1 MDVVEP
7 ISLPEFP
14 PGNVWDLYILF
25 LFIPFILRFLLLTRP
40 FYRVTKQLVPHGKWF
55 FKQIRELPIKGLGII
70 AFNEVMA
77 FSMPIFLVIVLRIFS
92 GGLGW
97 ETWEDTPYIGLLFLV
112 FLSILWITFDLFRIY
127 RVRRMLLAIEKQN
140 IAKLRKY
147 ADAGLGVRNWLKK
160 FSKKDETE
168 TEKAKRTGTSVGK
181 KIGRLMLLR
190 RLTPAGLATAVATG
204 AAVEAARMGA
214 GKVSDMIDDKMQQ
227 EFDKLA
233 ASNTDTLLVLLLRDF
248 VMGLAP
254 LVALWLI
261 PALLP

>member
-1 MDVVEP
+1 MAEALSMPV
-7 ISLPEFP
+7 FP
-14 PGNVWDLYILF
+14 PENVWDLYILF
-25 LFIPFILRFLLLTRP
+25 LFIPFLLRFLFLTRP
-40 FYRVTKQLVPHGKWF
+40 FYRVTKQLAPHGKWF

-77 FSMPIFLVIVLRIFS
+77 FSMPIFLVLVLRTFS

-97 ETWEDTPYIGLLFLV
+97 ETWDETPYFGLLFLV
-112 FLSILWITFDLFRIY
+112 FLSILWLTLDLFRII
-127 RVRRMLLAIEKQN
+127 RVRRMLLAIQKQN
-140 IAKLRKY
+140 ITKLRKY
-147 ADAGLGVRNWLKK
+147 ADAGLGIRSWLKK
-160 FSKKDETE
+160 FSKRKETDA
-168 TEKAKRTGTSVGK
+168 EKVKRTGSSFGK

-204 AAVEAARMGA
+204 AAIEAARMGA
-214 GKVSDMIDDKMQQ
+214 GKVSDIIDDKMQQ

-233 ASNTDTLLVLLLRDF
+233 ASNTETLLILLLRDF

-261 PALLP
+261 PTILP

>member
-1 MDVVEP
+1 MAEALSMPV
-7 ISLPEFP
+7 FP
-14 PGNVWDLYILF
+14 PENVWDLYILF
-25 LFIPFILRFLLLTRP
+25 LFVPFLLRFLFLTRP

-77 FSMPIFLVIVLRIFS
+77 FSMPVFLVLILRTFS

-97 ETWEDTPYIGLLFLV
+97 ESWDETPLIGLAFLI
-112 FLSILWITFDLFRIY
+112 FFSLLWLLFDLFRIF

-140 IAKLRKY
+140 IEKLKKF
-147 ADAGLGVRNWLKK
+147 ADAGIGVRKWLKN
-160 FSKKDETE
+160 FAKKDETE
-168 TEKAKRTGTSVGK
+168 SDKAKRAGASVGK
-181 KIGRLMLLR
+181 KVGKLMFLR
-190 RLTPAGLATAVATG
+190 RFTPAGLATVVATG
-204 AAVEAARMGA
+204 AAVEVARLGA
-214 GKVSDMIDDKMQQ
+214 GKVTDMIDEKMQQ

-233 ASNTDTLLVLLLRDF
+233 ESSTDKLIVLLLRDF

-261 PALLP
+261 PVVLP

>member
-1 MDVVEP
+1 MAEALSMPV
-7 ISLPEFP
+7 FP
-14 PGNVWDLYILF
+14 PENVWDLYILF
-25 LFIPFILRFLLLTRP
+25 LFVPFLLRFLFLTRP

-77 FSMPIFLVIVLRIFS
+77 FSMPVFLVLILRTFS

-97 ETWEDTPYIGLLFLV
+97 ESWDETPLIGLAFLV
-112 FLSILWITFDLFRIY
+112 FFSLLWLLFDLFRIF

-140 IAKLRKY
+140 IEKLRKL
-147 ADAGLGVRNWLKK
+147 ADAGISVRKWIKN
-160 FSKKDETE
+160 FAKKDETE
-168 TEKAKRTGTSVGK
+168 SGKAKRAGTSVGK
-181 KIGRLMLLR
+181 KVGKLMFLR
-190 RLTPAGLATAVATG
+190 RFTPAGLATIVATG
-204 AAVEAARMGA
+204 AAVEVARVGA
-214 GKVSDMIDDKMQQ
+214 GKVTDMIDEKMQQ

-233 ASNTDTLLVLLLRDF
+233 ESSTDKLIVLLLRDF

-261 PALLP
+261 PTILP

>member
-1 MDVVEP
+1 MAEALSMPV
-7 ISLPEFP
+7 FP
-14 PGNVWDLYILF
+14 PENVWDLYILF
-25 LFIPFILRFLLLTRP
+25 LFVPFLLRFLFLTRP

-77 FSMPIFLVIVLRIFS
+77 FSMPVFLVLILRTFS

-97 ETWEDTPYIGLLFLV
+97 ESWDETPLIGLAFLV
-112 FLSILWITFDLFRIY
+112 FFSLLWLLFDLFRIF

-140 IAKLRKY
+140 IEKLRKL
-147 ADAGLGVRNWLKK
+147 ADAGISVRKWIKN
-160 FSKKDETE
+160 FAMKDETE
-168 TEKAKRTGTSVGK
+168 SGKAKRAGTSVGK
-181 KIGRLMLLR
+181 KVGKLMFLR
-190 RLTPAGLATAVATG
+190 RFTPAGLATIVATG
-204 AAVEAARMGA
+204 AAVEVARVGA
-214 GKVSDMIDDKMQQ
+214 GKVTDMIDEKMQQ

-233 ASNTDTLLVLLLRDF
+233 ESSTDKLIVLLLRDF

-261 PALLP
+261 PTILP

>member
-1 MDVVEP
+1 MSEIEP
-7 ISLPEFP
+7 LGFPSIPPE
-14 PGNVWDLYILF
+14 NVWDLYILF
-25 LFIPFILRFLLLTRP
+25 LFVPFLLRFLFLTRP

-77 FSMPIFLVIVLRIFS
+77 FSMPIFLVLILRTFS

-97 ETWEDTPYIGLLFLV
+97 ESWDETPLIGLAFLV
-112 FLSILWITFDLFRIY
+112 FFSLLWLLFDFFRIF

-140 IAKLRKY
+140 ISKLRKY
-147 ADAGLGVRNWLKK
+147 ADAGIGVRNWLKR
-160 FSKKDETE
+160 FSKKDETNS
-168 TEKAKRTGTSVGK
+168 EKAKRTGLSVGK
-181 KIGRLMLLR
+181 KVMFFRKF
-190 RLTPAGLATAVATG
+190 TPAGLASIVATG
-204 AAVEAARMGA
+204 AAVEVARLGA
-214 GKVSDMIDDKMQQ
+214 GKVTDMIDEKMQQ

-233 ASNTDTLLVLLLRDF
+233 ESSTDKLIVLLLRDF

-261 PALLP
+261 PVVLP